1 MTQPLPM
8 TAGRL
13 LALVVGTPLALLV
26 IGWTALTGVAWA
38 AQGSYRVNLAIP
50 AHGRTVTLAVD
61 AGQLSLGPA
70 ADGRIRLTGT
80 ATYALVRSTVTW
92 QSTSAGVAVHSRC
105 RQPIAG
111 PCSFDYAVSMPP
123 GLGAAVSTGSGNVTA
138 LGITGRV
145 TLQADSGDIHASALS
160 GRVEIKDQS
169 GDITGASLTS
179 PQLSVED
186 QSGDINVTGLA
197 SRDVT
202 VTDQSGDITLT
213 FATVPGRVQVS
224 GQSGN
229 IKLVLPPGGTA
240 YQVNASTSSGSSV
253 IDVPRN
259 SSSAHVITVTDQSGD
274 ITVTR

>member
-8 TAGRL
+8 TAGRI
-13 LALVVGTPLALLV
+13 LALVVGTPLALIV

-61 AGQLSLGPA
+61 SGQLSLGPA
-70 ADGRIRLTGT
+70 TGGRIRLTGT

-92 QSTSAGVAVHSRC
+92 QSTSAGVAVHSGC

-111 PCSFDYAVSMPP
+111 PCSFDYAVSMPA
-123 GLGAAVSTGSGNVTA
+123 GLGAAVSTGSGNVTV
-138 LGITGRV
+138 LGLTGHV
-145 TLQADSGDIHASALS
+145 TLQAGSGDVRASALS
-160 GRVEIKDQS
+160 GAVEIKDQS
-169 GDITGASLTS
+169 GNITGTSLTGT
-179 PQLSVED
+179 QLTVQNE
-186 QSGDINVTGLA
+186 SGDVNITGLA

-202 VTDQSGDITLT
+202 ITNQSGNVTLT
-213 FATVPGRVQVS
+213 FAKVPGRVQVS
-224 GQSGN
+224 NQSGD
-229 IKLVLPPGGTA
+229 IKLVLPPGGTE
-240 YQVNASTSSGSSV
+240 YQVNASTSSGSQA

-259 SSSAHVITVTDQSGD
+259 SSSAHVITVTDQSGN